1 MDGHKKTS
9 GRFFC
14 RRGMQRSGPYSR
26 KELRA
31 LLVSG
36 IIDANTL
43 IGEEGSC
50 HLQPLGAS
58 KAACEITS
66 VARKWHRQ
74 YSLYIY
80 GAWLIFMPLFS
91 AGIAG
96 MAIAH
101 CDKSFIFFPAAML
114 LGNLGMS
121 MWLFR
126 TWQILL
132 AGEKNSNWKAALY
145 AFPMTFPAINFIW
158 LWIGYMR
165 LPRYWQRFKKRHEM
179 PDHSPYYLYYLV
191 MALFYL
197 QGILS
202 SMIFIYD
209 EMSCLSAVRFIGGVN
224 WIWFGLTLLSL
235 FLTDRFTLAM
245 IKDKLRNLAFGAV
258 RFCAD
263 INYDVL
269 HRTVMML
276 AQRSR
281 KSVFGILGV
290 LLLCSWMTGGW
301 FWMKAVEVCY
311 LEYNSENV
319 KLLECCPFCRRS
331 NSRSLLKY

>member
-1 MDGHKKTS
+1 MSSHKKTS
-9 GRFFC
+9 VRFFC

-43 IGEEGSC
+43 IGEEDSFQ
-50 HLQPLGAS
+50 LQPLGAS
-58 KAACEITS
+58 KAACEITAVS
-66 VARKWHRQ
+66 RKWHRQ

-101 CDKSFIFFPAAML
+101 CDKSFILFPAAIL

-132 AGEKNSNWKAALY
+132 AGERNSNWKAALY

-158 LWIGYMR
+158 LWIGYMK
-165 LPRYWQRFKKRHEM
+165 LPRYWQQFKKRYEM

-197 QGILS
+197 QGVLS
-202 SMIFIYD
+202 IMIFVSED
-209 EMSCLSAVRFIGGVN
+209 MNCLAAARFMGAAN
-224 WIWFGLTLLSL
+224 WVWFGMTLLSL

-245 IKDKLRNLAFGAV
+245 IREKLRNLAFGAV

-263 INYDVL
+263 INYDVM

-276 AQRSR
+276 DKRAR
-281 KSVFGILGV
+281 KSVFWILCT
-290 LLLCSWMTGGW
+290 LLLGSWLAGGW

-311 LEYNSENV
+311 LEYTSGDV
-319 KLLECCPFCRRS
+319 KLLENCPFCRSS
-331 NSRSLLKY
+331 NGRALLKY